1 MSVQNR
7 HEEFDKFCFNQ
18 ALTLFV
24 LSKMTR
30 RIWQI
35 FVHRLKNIN
44 FIFESKIAELNK
56 TENLKQPDRPDAAS
70 KFILPWK

>member
-7 HEEFDKFCFNQ
+7 HEEFDKFCLTQ